1 MADLHLTPAEVNAVL
16 GDIEAAIK
24 SSNSIMEELGEVMTT
39 LGTCWE
45 GEAYNSYLAAYNR
58 YKETTL
64 AQFNLLMQTYHRTYT
79 DAAATLTY
87 DDEVVS
93 QNVSAMLGY

>member
-1 MADLHLTPAEVNAVL
+1 MADLHLTRAEVDAVL
-16 GDIEAAIK
+16 GDIETAIK
-24 SSNSIMEELGEVMTT
+24 ESNSIMDELGEIMTT
-39 LGTCWE
+39 LGQCWN

-64 AQFNLLMQTYHRTYT
+64 AQFNLLMQTYQRTYS

-93 QNVSAMLGY
+93 QNVSAMLGF

>member
-1 MADLHLTPAEVNAVL
+1 MAYFSLTPEEVNVVL

-24 SSNSIMEELGEVMTT
+24 ESNSIMEELDEVMIT

-45 GEAYNSYLAAYNR
+45 GEAYSSYLAAYNR

-64 AQFNLLMQTYHRTYT
+64 AQFNLLMQTYQRTYN

-87 DDEVVS
+87 DDEAVS
-93 QNVSAMLGY
+93 KNVSAMLGY

>member
-1 MADLHLTPAEVNAVL
+1 MADLHLTPVEVNAVL
-16 GDIEAAIK
+16 GDIEEALK
-24 SSNSIMEELGEVMTT
+24 LSNGIMEELGDVMKT

-58 YKETTL
+58 YKETIL
-64 AQFNLLMQTYHRTYT
+64 AQFNLLMQTYQRTYN

-87 DDEVVS
+87 DDKVVS